1 MLDVLGAISVTAI
14 AILVVGTYLLGA
26 DEPATR
32 RRFGWVAGAWFVA
45 MVAVGG
51 AGLFTLA
58 GAGALA
64 VGAVLATSLVW
75 ALLAYR
81 RSPALRSMVGNVPTA
96 GLVAINAFRLFGVL
110 FVALHAAGRLPPT
123 FALTAGIGDM
133 VVALAAIPLAW
144 MIRRGAAGWRT
155 ATVAWN
161 AIGMA
166 DLIVAVILGVG
177 SAANSP
183 LRFIHEVPES
193 GTIGNLPWV
202 LIPTFLVPLY
212 LLSHVAIFAKIAARS
227 PERVGL
233 ARPTTA

>member
-26 DEPATR
+26 DGSATR
-32 RRFGWVAGAWFVA
+32 RRLGFIAVAWFVA

-51 AGLFTLA
+51 AGLFRLD
-58 GAGALA
+58 GAGAPV
-64 VGAVLATSLVW
+64 VGTVLVVSLVS

-96 GLVAINAFRLFGVL
+96 GLVAINAFRLFGVF

-133 VVALAAIPLAW
+133 VVGLAAVPLAW
-144 MIRRGAAGWRT
+144 MVHRRAAGWRT

-166 DLIVAVILGVG
+166 DLLVAVTLGVG

-183 LRFIHEVPES
+183 LRFIHEAPES

-212 LLSHVAIFAKIAARS
+212 LLSHVAIFAKIAERS
-227 PERVGL
+227 PGRVGL